1 MDQRILVMDK
11 SYLASSFLF
20 IFPIPNPTVMNLNI
34 KLLLLF
40 YLYCSACFSQNR
52 QQELDSLIQRSQGL
66 PDNIEKAQVLSRI
79 HERMMFMDN
88 EGALLYAREA
98 FDLANRINYDRGV
111 ANGYLQFGNYYYN
124 QSKNDSAAFFHN
136 KALNA
141 FKEIKSIKG
150 QIFALHSL
158 ATIQRESGDFD
169 KAIETTQ
176 SILNMYTEE
185 NRSNS
190 DLGNF
195 DLRGSEYEVLGGI
208 YFEKGNYL
216 IAVEHTLK
224 SLRFF
229 EKKGDEV
236 RKADAL
242 KQLADIEFQQ
252 QNYASS
258 LDYATKAIAI
268 YKENNDKIY
277 SSYALNTAGLA
288 TEKLGDIGKS
298 KELLEESLELA
309 KEMNIQSMMATSLND
324 LGRLEYKQGDYL
336 KAFPLLEA
344 SIEIAKKEDIKLN
357 LTAAL
362 HEMANLKMAQNEYQS
377 ALTHINE
384 VIAIS
389 EEIEALPTLRDAL
402 KTKAEIQ
409 KLMGNTNGAYANFS
423 RYATI
428 NDSLYSNRKAQQIAE
443 LKTIY
448 ETEKKEAA
456 LALQEEEIAVLN
468 EKVKVDKLT
477 KGLYAGGMVAFI
489 VISGLLYF
497 GFQQRIKKNRI
508 AREKQEA
515 IYQQEI
521 EHKQKELAS
530 QTLHLVQKNTFI
542 QELMENLENVKN
554 SPDKFKTEFRRMVML
569 LKKENASDKDWEVF
583 KTYFSEVHNDFDQ
596 KLKTIYAEISEKE
609 IRLAAFLRMNLTTK
623 EIATTLNVLPDSILK
638 SKYRLKKKLGLEK
651 ETDLNTFLNAL

>member
-1 MDQRILVMDK
+1 MKLIINLFLILC
-11 SYLASSFLF
+11 LC
-20 IFPIPNPTVMNLNI
+20 
-34 KLLLLF
+34 
-40 YLYCSACFSQNR
+40 CSTGFSQNR
-52 QQELDSLIQRSQGL
+52 QQELDSLIQRAKDL

-88 EGALLYAREA
+88 ERALLFAREA
-98 FDLANRINYDRGV
+98 FDLAQKINYEKGV

-124 QSKNDSAAFFHN
+124 QSKNDSASFFHH

-141 FKEIKSIKG
+141 FKGMKSIRG

-169 KAIETTQ
+169 KAIETTR
-176 SILNMYTEE
+176 SILDMYTEE
-185 NRSNS
+185 NRNNS

-216 IAVEHTLK
+216 IALENTLK
-224 SLRFF
+224 ALRFF
-229 EKKGDEV
+229 EEKGDEV
-236 RKADAL
+236 RTADAL

-252 QNYASS
+252 ENYTTS
-258 LDYATKAIAI
+258 LTYATKAIDI
-268 YKENNDKIY
+268 YKENDDKIY

-288 TEKLGDIGKS
+288 AEKLGDNDKA
-298 KELLEESLELA
+298 KNFVEESLELA
-309 KEMNIQSMMATSLND
+309 REMNVQSMMANSLKD
-324 LGRLEYKQGDYL
+324 LGRLVYKEGDFEM
-336 KAFPLLEA
+336 AQSLLVE
-344 SIEIAKKEDIKLN
+344 SIEIAKKEDIKLD

-362 HEMANLKMAQNEYQS
+362 HEMANLKLAQKEYQS
-377 ALTHINE
+377 ALIDINE

-389 EEIEALPTLRDAL
+389 DEIKALPTLRDAL

-409 KLMGNTNGAYANFS
+409 SLLGDTSSAYANFN

-468 EKVKVDKLT
+468 EKAKVDKLT
-477 KGLYAGGMVAFI
+477 KSLYAGGMVAFI

-497 GFQQRIKKNRI
+497 GFRQRIKRNKI

-596 KLKTIYAEISEKE
+596 KLKTIYADISEKE

-623 EIATTLNVLPDSILK
+623 EIAATLNVLPDSILK
-638 SKYRLKKKLGLEK
+638 SKYRLKKKLGLGK
-651 ETDLNTFLNAL
+651 EHDLMIFLNNL